1 MTMEQIRISLIIPVY
16 GATRYIAPCV
26 AGLLAQ
32 TMDGIE
38 VLFVD
43 DCDPDA
49 SLDTARLMLA
59 DYQGPK
65 QFRYLRTPVN
75 GGPGAARN
83 LGLSEAK
90 GEYVAFVDCDDAL
103 EPDYCAQLYAA
114 AVAHHADVACCDAYM
129 GEFGNP
135 AGKVLGGPSFE
146 AGELTPKVRKRILRS
161 FVTYLWTY
169 LFRREFLLENEI
181 RFPAEHSSEDSC
193 FVTCAWLTAARAV
206 HIESPL
212 YHYII
217 RGTSVSKRR
226 DRSRARSRIASMR
239 AMKAYAR
246 KHGLH
251 RTYGFE
257 IRLLMLKKGWLNA
270 LRDRLVNL

>member
-1 MTMEQIRISLIIPVY
+1 MESIRISLIIPVY
-16 GATRYIAPCV
+16 GASRYIAPCV
-26 AGLLAQ
+26 VGLQAQ
-32 TMDGIE
+32 TMDEVE

-43 DCDPDA
+43 DCDPEE
-49 SLDTARLMLA
+49 SLEIARRMLA

-65 QFRYLRTPVN
+65 QFRFLRTAAN

-83 LGLSEAK
+83 LGLAEAR

-103 EPDYCAQLYAA
+103 EPDYCTRLYAA
-114 AVAHHADVACCDAYM
+114 AEAHKADVVCCDAYI

-135 AGKVLGGPSFE
+135 EGGVLSGPSFE
-146 AGELTPKVRKRILRS
+146 AGALTVAVRKKILRS

-169 LFRREFLLENEI
+169 LFRREFLLENEL

-193 FVTCAWLTAARAV
+193 FVTCAWLTAQRAV
-206 HIESPL
+206 HIEEPL

-217 RGTSVSKRR
+217 RSTSVSKRR

-239 AMKAYAR
+239 AMKTYAR
-246 KHGLH
+246 KHGLN

-257 IRLLMLKKGWLNA
+257 IRLLMFKKGWLGA
-270 LRDRLVNL
+270 LRDRLRNL

>member
-1 MTMEQIRISLIIPVY
+1 MEQIRISLIIPVY
-16 GATRYIAPCV
+16 GASHYIASCV
-26 AGLLAQ
+26 AELQAQ
-32 TMDGIE
+32 TMDAIE

-43 DCDPDA
+43 DCDPES
-49 SLDTARLMLA
+49 SLDIARTMLSE
-59 DYQGPK
+59 YTGPK
-65 QFRYLRTPVN
+65 QFRYLRTEAN
-75 GGPGAARN
+75 GGPGVARN

-103 EPDYCAQLYAA
+103 EPEYCERLYEA
-114 AVAHHADVACCDAYM
+114 AVAHRADIVCCDAYIA
-129 GEFGNP
+129 EFGHQ
-135 AGKVLGGPSFE
+135 ASGSLYGPVFH
-146 AGELTPKVRKRILRS
+146 AGELSTKVRKQILRS

-206 HIESPL
+206 HIDIPL

-217 RGTSVSKRR
+217 RSTSVSKRH

-239 AMKAYAR
+239 AMKDYAR
-246 KHGLH
+246 KRGLH

-257 IRLLMLKKGWLNA
+257 IRLLMLKKGWLSA

>member
-1 MTMEQIRISLIIPVY
+1 MMEQIRLSLIIPVHS
-16 GATRYIAPCV
+16 ATRYIAPCL
-26 AGLLAQ
+26 AGLQAQ
-32 TMDGIE
+32 TMDAIE

-43 DCDPDA
+43 DCDPES
-49 SLDTARLMLA
+49 SLDIARSMLA
-59 DYQGPK
+59 DYAGPK
-65 QFRYLRTPVN
+65 EFRYLRTEVN
-75 GGPGAARN
+75 GGPGVARN

-90 GEYVAFVDCDDAL
+90 GEYVAFVDCDDSL
-103 EPDYCAQLYAA
+103 EPDYCERLYEA
-114 AVAHHADVACCDAYM
+114 AVTHRADIACCDAYIAEY
-129 GEFGNP
+129 GHQASGS
-135 AGKVLGGPSFE
+135 LYGPVFH
-146 AGELTPKVRKRILRS
+146 AGELSLKVRKQILRR

-193 FVTCAWLTAARAV
+193 FVTCAWLTAERAV
-206 HIESPL
+206 HIEVPL

-217 RGTSVSKRR
+217 RSTSVSKRR

-239 AMKAYAR
+239 AMKAYAL

-257 IRLLMLKKGWLNA
+257 IRLLMLKKGWLSA